1 MNTNLSNDYCA
12 FASRKRARQC
22 LSSKKVHKTERW
34 IASLRTSEESFSPWL
49 SKTLHDSSW
58 RWSNRFKQVRSKIR
72 IFKLSAAWNV
82 QLVNILRTDS
92 NGSNAFNKCFNR
104 PKGERAERTPTGLTK
119 LNAERSQR
127 HDSKQKKSLSS
138 SHREY
143 QSSRNDWNV

>member
-127 HDSKQKKSLSS
+127 HDSKQKKLVVESPRVS
-138 SHREY
+138 
-143 QSSRNDWNV
+143 VI